1 MPILGADMEDGVL
14 VEWRKAV
21 GDRVRR
27 GEIIADVET
36 DKGLIEVE
44 VFTDGVIEKICV
56 TPGTS
61 VPTGTVLA
69 VIREDGTKGET
80 AAPPSASA
88 PAAAAEPTS
97 VSAGEPLVPVASP
110 VAPSPPPPFPTAG
123 RVRASPAAR
132 RRADELG
139 VDLAEVRGSGPE
151 GAIQIGDVER
161 AARAGAP
168 AASPAEAAAGAL
180 AREEGPAGAA
190 GASAD
195 RPDRMR
201 QAIAAAMARSKREI
215 PHYYLETTI
224 DLHATLSWLTAHNE
238 PLPVAQRLL
247 PGVALLKAVALAL
260 REVRELNAV
269 WKDGRAE
276 QSAAIHLGVAV
287 ALRGGGLI
295 APCLHDA
302 DRKSLDELMGGLR
315 ELVERARAGRLRSS
329 ELSDSTI
336 TVTNLGDQGV
346 EAVFGVIYPPQVAIV
361 GFGKVVERPWVVE
374 DRIVPRRVVRATLS
388 ADHRV
393 SDGHRGARFLA
404 ALDRRL
410 QRPEEL

>member
-14 VEWRKAV
+14 VEWRKGV

-56 TPGTS
+56 APGTS

-69 VIREDGTKGET
+69 VIREGAEGGI
-80 AAPPSASA
+80 AAPHAAPEPAAPVEATSA
-88 PAAAAEPTS
+88 PAGAQLVRAATPA
-97 VSAGEPLVPVASP
+97 
-110 VAPSPPPPFPTAG
+110 APSSARPPSRSG

-139 VDLAEVRGSGPE
+139 IDLAKLHGSGPE
-151 GAIQIGDVER
+151 GAIQLGDVER
-161 AARAGAP
+161 AARAGA
-168 AASPAEAAAGAL
+168 AAAAPAEAAAGVL
-180 AREEGPAGAA
+180 TREEGLAGSA
-190 GASAD
+190 GASTA
-195 RPDRMR
+195 RADRMR

-224 DLHATLSWLTAHNE
+224 DLQATLSWLRAHNE

-260 REVRELNAV
+260 RDVRELNAL
-269 WKDGRAE
+269 WKDGRVE

-295 APCLHDA
+295 APCLHEA

-315 ELVERARAGRLRSS
+315 DLVERARAGRLRSS

-404 ALDRRL
+404 ALDRWL
-410 QRPEEL
+410 QKPEHL